1 MSIQIISK
9 DNQNISYPYKLMKE
23 KNLNEL
29 FKKFKGQRN
38 KNQNC
43 WIIPSIHISQV
54 YNILNNKGIHIRDCA
69 NNSPETT
76 PISHSIDYSNNL
88 TETTSTGYDQCE
100 LSYNNLPNKAAKCI
114 AVEIQIKKNREYL
127 IKQLIS

>member
-1 MSIQIISK
+1 
-9 DNQNISYPYKLMKE
+9 MKE

-29 FKKFKGQRN
+29 FKKFKGQWN

-43 WIIPSIHISQV
+43 WIIPSIHTSQV

-76 PISHSIDYSNNL
+76 PISNSIDYSNN
-88 TETTSTGYDQCE
+88 
-100 LSYNNLPNKAAKCI
+100 
-114 AVEIQIKKNREYL
+114 
-127 IKQLIS
+127 

>member
-43 WIIPSIHISQV
+43 WVIPSIHISQV
-54 YNILNNKGIHIRDCA
+54 YNILNNKGIHIRD
-69 NNSPETT
+69 
-76 PISHSIDYSNNL
+76 
-88 TETTSTGYDQCE
+88 
-100 LSYNNLPNKAAKCI
+100 NK
-114 AVEIQIKKNREYL
+114 N
-127 IKQLIS
+127 